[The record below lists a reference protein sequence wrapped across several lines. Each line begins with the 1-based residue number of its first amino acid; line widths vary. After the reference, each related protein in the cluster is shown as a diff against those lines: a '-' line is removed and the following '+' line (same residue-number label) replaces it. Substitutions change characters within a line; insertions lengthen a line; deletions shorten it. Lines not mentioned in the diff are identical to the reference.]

1 MVSLLCWL
9 IKSCFIDLRKN
20 QLVVQRTGQHCAM
33 VDCYRVCL
41 LPQLTVVAV
50 LGKVVFSSMCAIV
63 WWGRDAKFRVMMM
76 MMLFFSPFLP
86 VISVSGRFHFPHHDS
101 RSLHYLSQATDP
113 PDSVQM
119 LQSHFEAWKVRKL
132 ANS

>member
-9 IKSCFIDLRKN
+9 IKSCLIDLRKN

-33 VDCYRVCL
+33 NGCYRVCL
-41 LPQLTVVAV
+41 LPQPTVVAL
-50 LGKVVFSSMCAIV
+50 LGKVVFSFHVCNSVVGKGCQIQGNDHDV
-63 WWGRDAKFRVMMM
+63 V
-76 MMLFFSPFLP
+76 FFPFLP
-86 VISVSGRFHFPHHDS
+86 LISVSGRFHFPHHDS

-132 ANS
+132 TNS